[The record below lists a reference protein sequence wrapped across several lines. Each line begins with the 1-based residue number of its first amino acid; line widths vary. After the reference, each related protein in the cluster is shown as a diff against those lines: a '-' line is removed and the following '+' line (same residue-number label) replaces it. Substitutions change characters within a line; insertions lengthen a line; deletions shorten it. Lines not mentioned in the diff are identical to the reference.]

1 MFARFTDEARA
12 VVVSAQEEA
21 GALGHDHIGA
31 EHLLLGIA
39 CRPSGAAA
47 GALRS
52 LGLGHDALR
61 ADLRAIRGEEPQL
74 DADALASIGIDLD
87 EVRRRVEESFG
98 PGALARRRA
107 RCARGRVLGHRP
119 PSRRAKKA
127 LELALREA
135 IALGDDHTGSEHLLL
150 GLMRDPGGPVIAALE
165 RHGQT
170 PDAVR
175 AATLAALRRAA

>member
-1 MFARFTDEARA
+1 MFERFTEEARA

-21 GALGHDHIGA
+21 SALGHDHIGA
-31 EHLLLGIA
+31 EHLLLGVA
-39 CRPSGAAA
+39 RRARAA
-47 GALRS
+47 GLLRQ
-52 LGLGHDALR
+52 LGLGYDALR
-61 ADLRAIRGEEPQL
+61 ADLRAGPSDEPQL

-107 RCARGRVLGHRP
+107 RCARGRVLGRRP
-119 PSRRAKKA
+119 FSRGAKKS

-135 IALGDDHTGSEHLLL
+135 VALGDDHIAAEHLLL
-150 GLMRDPGGPVIAALE
+150 GLMREPGRPVIAALE

-170 PDAVR
+170 PGSVR